1 MCRAVLY
8 TLQHLD
14 SIMLHTLNL
23 YIFYDSCLPRTVSE
37 MNCGAFHRE
46 NLETKMAR
54 ERNEWHIKKRW
65 QDDEK
70 WSESEREWAL
80 PGLITEH
87 IISVDGNW
95 TCVKEN
101 TTVQVEEKMERIP
114 DCGAECRL
122 VCWWGT
128 ITGRGE
134 GQHECTIRRWRAGC
148 FNSSS
153 FGFVTTDCG
162 GIYSAAV
169 SLLLRLV
176 STHFTEITCQ
186 PVKRKRPI
194 QHWEIWHFI
203 KGAHALMELFSQ
215 VNFTYEVQI

>member
-1 MCRAVLY
+1 MQSSPLY
-8 TLQHLD
+8 TSTPWQYYAAYSEFIYFLWFMSAPNCQWNELRCF
-14 SIMLHTLNL
+14 S
-23 YIFYDSCLPRTVSE
+23 PRESW
-37 MNCGAFHRE
+37 NKDGQR
-46 NLETKMAR
+46 
-54 ERNEWHIKKRW
+54 KKRMAYKEAVTGW
-65 QDDEK
+65 WEA
-70 WSESEREWAL
+70 EWAL

-134 GQHECTIRRWRAGC
+134 GQHERTIRRWRAGC

-169 SLLLRLV
+169 SLRLRLV
-176 STHFTEITCQ
+176 SLHFTEITCQ